1 MYTYVTF
8 NQGEDVTKRYIL
20 QRITSPSWQRAFL
33 FYLVLPLL
41 TLSGLAI
48 GVALEQAREFQD
60 QRLRDDLELVGRAI
74 RLPLSDALLSDDIPR
89 VQAHLD
95 AVFELGRVYGASVYD
110 TNGELVASAGVTE
123 LDLSE
128 SLLAEQVVSTGE
140 QRDSYREVAGRD
152 VFSQFIPVHDRAE
165 RLIGFMQLN
174 RRAEDFQQSFSRLER
189 IAWVSWS
196 IVAAALVG
204 ILAVGYYRTR
214 QQQRLELNTRLREHE
229 KMAAIGQLA
238 RGVAHEL
245 GAPLTVISGRAK
257 RLQEHHQGAES
268 QRQLSAIRG
277 QVERLTRLVQQL
289 LDFSRTPISEEDSE
303 SIAELVRQASVAVQ
317 HEQKANAPE
326 LILDLPEAPV
336 WVRADGSRLELALV
350 NLLRNAMQAATEHVR
365 VTMDLTNQAYCTV
378 VVADDGKGLP
388 RSSTLE
394 HLVEPFTTTKPIG
407 EGTGLGL
414 AIVAHIIDA
423 HDGRFTLQNGTKDGC
438 EARVTL
444 PRQKHP
450 AKKYQKKHQ

>member
-1 MYTYVTF
+1 M
-8 NQGEDVTKRYIL
+8 TKRHIL
-20 QRITSPSWQRAFL
+20 QRVASPSWQRAFL

-41 TLSGLAI
+41 ALSGIAI

-60 QRLRDDLELVGRAI
+60 ERLRDDLELVGRAI

-123 LDLSE
+123 SDLSE
-128 SLLAEQVVSTGE
+128 SLLAEQVVLTGE

-152 VFSQFIPVHDRAE
+152 VYSQFIPVHDRAE

-174 RRAEDFQQSFSRLER
+174 RRAEDFEQSFSRLER

-196 IVAAALVG
+196 IVALALIS

-214 QQQRLELNTRLREHE
+214 HQQRLEINTRLREHE

-257 RLQEHHQGAES
+257 RLQERHADAES
-268 QRQLSAIRG
+268 RRQLTAIRG

-289 LDFSRTPISEEDSE
+289 LDFSRTPISHEQLE
-303 SIAELVRQASVAVQ
+303 SVTKLVQQAAKAVQ
-317 HEQKANAPE
+317 HEQTEDGPRLQLA
-326 LILDLPEAPV
+326 LPTSDSV
-336 WVRADGSRLELALV
+336 VRADGSRLELALV
-350 NLLRNAMQAATEHVR
+350 NLFRNAMQAATQLVQVSVEIKAG
-365 VTMDLTNQAYCTV
+365 NECTI
-378 VVADDGKGLP
+378 VVADDGAGLP
-388 RSSTLE
+388 QSTSAE
-394 HLVEPFTTTKPIG
+394 QLVEPFTTTKPIG

-414 AIVAHIIDA
+414 AIVAHIVDA
-423 HDGRFTLQNGTKDGC
+423 HNGRFTLQNRSEGGC

-444 PRQKHP
+444 PYVTSKES
-450 AKKYQKKHQ
+450 